1 MKNRRLPKRNSN
13 GVYARY
19 RQFSFSFFSFSLIGN
34 ELSSIEEEGLKQVKK
49 KLKKQLTI
57 RSVNM
62 K

>member
-49 KLKKQLTI
+49 KIKKAI
-57 RSVNM
+57 NY
-62 K
+62 